1 MADPTIG
8 EVVEA
13 YFKTEDE
20 IKKIAE
26 EAAAKIKPLEE
37 FQIARKN
44 FCGKLLT
51 EQQGQN
57 IKTAAGTAFFKKQEF
72 VNVADWDAFVEK
84 ELIEPMVKAIMD
96 IDDKDVRLTAKGF
109 LSVLKD
115 SFPYELLN
123 KAVNKTA
130 VLEIMGEEVQLKDEA
145 GAVIGKGRPNVPPAG
160 INYVSKQVVQIH
172 RK

>member
-1 MADPTIG
+1 MSDPTVG
-8 EVVEA
+8 EVIA
-13 YFKTEDE
+13 KYFETEDE
-20 IKKIAE
+20 IKRISE
-26 EAAAKIKPLEE
+26 EAAAKLKPLEE
-37 FQIARKN
+37 FQELRKA

-72 VNVADWDAFVEK
+72 VNVADWDAFLDERIYRPLLVALVELNNGVPA
-84 ELIEPMVKAIMD
+84 EMFRVI
-96 IDDKDVRLTAKGF
+96 KDT
-109 LSVLKD
+109 
-115 SFPYELLN
+115 FPYELLN

-130 VLEIMGEEVQLKDEA
+130 VLEIMGEKRE
-145 GAVIGKGRPNVPPAG
+145 NVPPAG

>member
-1 MADPTIG
+1 MADPTVG
-8 EVVEA
+8 EVIEA

-20 IKKIAE
+20 IKRISE
-26 EAAAKIKPLEE
+26 EAANKIAPLEK
-37 FQIARKN
+37 FQELRKA

-72 VNVADWDAFVEK
+72 VNVADWSTFVEK
-84 ELIEPMVKAIMD
+84 ELIAPMVKAVAD
-96 IDDKDVRLTAKGF
+96 IEAREIGLTSKGLF
-109 LSVLKD
+109 TVLKD

-130 VLEIMGEEVQLKDEA
+130 VLEIMGDKRE
-145 GAVIGKGRPNVPPAG
+145 NVPPAG
-160 INYVSKQVVQIH
+160 INYVSKQIVQIH

>member
-1 MADPTIG
+1 MADPTVG

-72 VNVADWDAFVEK
+72 VNVADWSTFVEK
-84 ELIEPMVKAIMD
+84 ELLTPIVKAVAD
-96 IDDKDVRLTAKGF
+96 IEARDIRLTSQG
-109 LSVLKD
+109 LLTVLMS

-130 VLEIMGEEVQLKDEA
+130 VLEIMGEKRE
-145 GAVIGKGRPNVPPAG
+145 NVPPAG
-160 INYVSKQVVQIH
+160 INYVSKQIVQIH

>member
-1 MADPTIG
+1 MADPTVG

-20 IKKIAE
+20 IKKISE

-37 FQIARKN
+37 FQTARKN

-72 VNVADWDAFVEK
+72 VNVTDWSTFVEK
-84 ELIEPMVKAIMD
+84 ELLTPIVKAVAD
-96 IDDKDVRLTAKGF
+96 IEARDIRLTSQG
-109 LSVLKD
+109 LLTVLMS

-123 KAVNKTA
+123 KAVTTTA
-130 VLEIMGEEVQLKDEA
+130 VLEIMGEKRE
-145 GAVIGKGRPNVPPAG
+145 NVPPAG
-160 INYVSKQVVQIH
+160 INYVSKQIVQIH

>member
-1 MADPTIG
+1 MADPTVG

-20 IKKIAE
+20 IKKISE
-26 EAAAKIKPLEE
+26 EAANKIKPLEE
-37 FQIARKN
+37 FQELRKA

-72 VNVADWDAFVEK
+72 VNVADWSTFVEK
-84 ELIEPMVKAIMD
+84 ELLMPMA
-96 IDDKDVRLTAKGF
+96 VRMARGKEVNVFPEILAD
-109 LSVLKD
+109 LKD

-160 INYVSKQVVQIH
+160 INYVSKQIVQIH

>member
-1 MADPTIG
+1 MADPTVG

-20 IKKIAE
+20 IKKISD
-26 EAAAKIKPLEE
+26 EAAEKIKPLEE
-37 FQIARKN
+37 FQTARKN

-72 VNVADWDAFVEK
+72 VNVADWSTFVEK
-84 ELIEPMVKAIMD
+84 ELLARMIPALCASTGVDESEEKLLQI
-96 IDDKDVRLTAKGF
+96 
-109 LSVLKD
+109 LKD

-130 VLEIMGEEVQLKDEA
+130 VLEIMGEEIQLKDEA

-160 INYVSKQVVQIH
+160 INYVSKQIVQIH

>member
-1 MADPTIG
+1 LWFKEKGGIKMPDPTVG

-13 YFKTEDE
+13 YFKTED
-20 IKKIAE
+20 
-26 EAAAKIKPLEE
+26 KIKRITAKAEKMLAPLEK
-37 FQIARKN
+37 FQTARKA

-84 ELIEPMVKAIMD
+84 ELLA
-96 IDDKDVRLTAKGF
+96 RLVPALCKSTGVDESEEK
-109 LSVLKD
+109 LLQILKD
-115 SFPYELLN
+115 SFPYELLT
-123 KAVNKTA
+123 KAVNKMA
-130 VLEIMGEEVQLKDEA
+130 VLEIMGENRE
-145 GAVIGKGRPNVPPAG
+145 NVPPAG